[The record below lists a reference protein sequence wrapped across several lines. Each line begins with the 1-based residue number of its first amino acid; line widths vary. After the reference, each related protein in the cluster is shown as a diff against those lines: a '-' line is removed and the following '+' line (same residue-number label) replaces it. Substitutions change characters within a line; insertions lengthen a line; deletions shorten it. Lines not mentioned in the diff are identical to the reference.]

1 MLRGG
6 ELVLLSPVQEVRS
19 LAGRRARVVFG
30 EDVAPPAAWPPACD
44 VVEVTPRLWDL
55 RVHGPLGPIVA
66 LLATRPVVDL
76 DVQMPHLEEVL
87 KRYYADAP
95 VS

>member
-1 MLRGG
+1 M
-6 ELVLLSPVQEVRS
+6 
-19 LAGRRARVVFG
+19 
-30 EDVAPPAAWPPACD
+30 
-44 VVEVTPRLWDL
+44 
-55 RVHGPLGPIVA
+55 HGPLGPLVA

-87 KRYYADAP
+87 KRYYAGAP